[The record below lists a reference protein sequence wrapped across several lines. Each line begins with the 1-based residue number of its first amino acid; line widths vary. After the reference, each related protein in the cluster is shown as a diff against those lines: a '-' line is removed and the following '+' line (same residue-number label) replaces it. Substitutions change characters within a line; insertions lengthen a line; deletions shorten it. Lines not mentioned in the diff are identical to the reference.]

1 MPDLLVKLYHL
12 PTGVPVLERLHDD
25 GIEIRR

>member
-1 MPDLLVKLYHL
+1 MPDLLVKLYL

-25 GIEIRR
+25 GIDIRR